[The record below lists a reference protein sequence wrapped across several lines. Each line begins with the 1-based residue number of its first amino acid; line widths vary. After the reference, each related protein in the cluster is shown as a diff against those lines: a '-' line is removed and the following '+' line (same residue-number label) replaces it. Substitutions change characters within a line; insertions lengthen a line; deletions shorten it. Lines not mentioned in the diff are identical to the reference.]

1 MRKIFNRSDAPYF
14 LSIIA
19 AILSVISLCL
29 SFIKIQPVE
38 WNLVGILCGVLSF
51 FVAVIIFFLGFNYI
65 TYEKKMRKET
75 TQALNESQE
84 DIIRAVEAYYMSIY
98 ERSNY
103 VINFSGHIKGCLNG
117 LVHEQ
122 KSKKKY
128 ATDKLISSLQSLINE
143 HMEDLSGLK
152 MTDEEKK
159 GYLTVLY
166 SLKKEGK
173 NTDKIIEAITS
184 ITSITIQ
191 ETDKK
196 MP

>member
-1 MRKIFNRSDAPYF
+1 MNLTKEEKTVRNILINVASKKQLIYYSDLCKTANLRLDMSIPADRGKIGE
-14 LSIIA
+14 
-19 AILSVISLCL
+19 ILGHISLL
-29 SFIKIQPVE
+29 
-38 WNLVGILCGVLSF
+38 
-51 FVAVIIFFLGFNYI
+51 
-65 TYEKKMRKET
+65 
-75 TQALNESQE
+75 
-84 DIIRAVEAYYMSIY
+84 
-98 ERSNY
+98 
-103 VINFSGHIKGCLNG
+103 
-117 LVHEQ
+117 
-122 KSKKKY
+122 KY

>member
-1 MRKIFNRSDAPYF
+1 M
-14 LSIIA
+14 
-19 AILSVISLCL
+19 
-29 SFIKIQPVE
+29 
-38 WNLVGILCGVLSF
+38 
-51 FVAVIIFFLGFNYI
+51 
-65 TYEKKMRKET
+65 
-75 TQALNESQE
+75 
-84 DIIRAVEAYYMSIY
+84 
-98 ERSNY
+98 
-103 VINFSGHIKGCLNG
+103 
-117 LVHEQ
+117 VHEQ

-196 MP
+196 ML

>member
-1 MRKIFNRSDAPYF
+1 
-14 LSIIA
+14 
-19 AILSVISLCL
+19 
-29 SFIKIQPVE
+29 
-38 WNLVGILCGVLSF
+38 
-51 FVAVIIFFLGFNYI
+51 
-65 TYEKKMRKET
+65 
-75 TQALNESQE
+75 
-84 DIIRAVEAYYMSIY
+84 
-98 ERSNY
+98 
-103 VINFSGHIKGCLNG
+103 
-117 LVHEQ
+117 
-122 KSKKKY
+122 
-128 ATDKLISSLQSLINE
+128 
-143 HMEDLSGLK
+143 MEDLSGLK